1 MLEHYSAAN
10 FLNSKNTNRSLI
22 FLEFIL
28 AGLLQCKKQTKNNA
42 AAEKA
47 FPDLE
52 RDHRLCT
59 HYVAFRYRVQ
69 SSATNRQPQGAQKF
83 GHPEH
88 LAPAVRSPTRQ
99 RDYFRI

>member
-59 HYVAFRYRVQ
+59 HYVA
-69 SSATNRQPQGAQKF
+69 QGSELCNKQA
-83 GHPEH
+83 
-88 LAPAVRSPTRQ
+88 APRDTEIWSP
-99 RDYFRI
+99 